1 MFKKKWCVT
10 FAYRPPCNSNKDG
23 FLKEFNNIT
32 RKYDNVVGDLN
43 IDILVEK
50 KIRKI
55 TDLTYLTTLKSYF
68 GSYMRKVIGRFLD

>member
-10 FAYRPPCNSNKDG
+10 FAYRSPYNSNKDG

-50 KIRKI
+50 KIRKN
-55 TDLTYLTTLKSYF
+55 TYLTYLTTLKPYF
-68 GSYMRKVIGRFLD
+68 RSYMHKVIGRFLD